1 MPCQQKVGIIC
12 KHKRNY
18 HLPKFAFPKT
28 FINDPFF
35 DFDIIQ
41 NNEII
46 PEISPQSL
54 PIVFDEITLPK
65 PARIPPSI
73 NEMLVNYN
81 PLQPEIN
88 QITPNSIPPKVIVI
102 EKKIEPKSSNL
113 KKTFLFQWT

>member
-1 MPCQQKVGIIC
+1 MYLHRLLGASVSTQIS
-12 KHKRNY
+12 Y
-18 HLPKFAFPKT
+18 HDK
-28 FINDPFF
+28 
-35 DFDIIQ
+35 
-41 NNEII
+41 
-46 PEISPQSL
+46 
-54 PIVFDEITLPK
+54 ITLPK